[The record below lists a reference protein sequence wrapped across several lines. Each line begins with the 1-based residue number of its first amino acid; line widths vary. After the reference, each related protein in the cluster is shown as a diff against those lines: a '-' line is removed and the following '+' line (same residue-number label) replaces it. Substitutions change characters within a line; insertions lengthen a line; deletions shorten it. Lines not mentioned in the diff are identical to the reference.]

1 METRVDFYVLAEGAR
16 LNRER
21 LICRLAGKAYAHG
34 KRVYIH
40 TDTNEEAMRLDDL
53 LWTFEDIGFLPHQ
66 RAEDAPNPD
75 TPILVGCGTEP
86 PQTATVL
93 ITTAHPVPAF
103 IERYE
108 RVLEVVDQD
117 PERLNRSRQ
126 RYREYQARGLSPR
139 KHDIPGGDIT
149 AVDIKR
155 GGNVTEGHDS
165 GF

>member
-34 KRVYIH
+34 KRAYIH
-40 TDTNEEAMRLDDL
+40 TGTNEEAMRLDDL
-53 LWTFEDIGFLPHQ
+53 LWTFEDIGFLPHE
-66 RAEDAPNPD
+66 RAEDRPNPD
-75 TPILVGCGTEP
+75 TPILVGCGTE

-117 PERLNRSRQ
+117 PERLKRSRQ
-126 RYREYQARGLSPR
+126 RYRDYQARGLSPH
-139 KHDIPGGDIT
+139 KHDITGGDIT
-149 AVDIKR
+149 AGDITW
-155 GGNVTEGHDS
+155 GQATGP
-165 GF
+165 

>member
-53 LWTFEDIGFLPHQ
+53 LWTFEDIGFLPHE
-66 RAEDAPNPD
+66 RAEEAPDPD
-75 TPILVGCGTEP
+75 TPILVGCGAEP
-86 PQTATVL
+86 PQTVTVL

-108 RVLEVVDQD
+108 RVLEVVDRD
-117 PERLNRSRQ
+117 PEHLKRSRQ
-126 RYREYQARGLSPR
+126 HYREYQARGLSPH
-139 KHDIPGGDIT
+139 KHDITGGDIT
-149 AVDIKR
+149 
-155 GGNVTEGHDS
+155 GGDVTGDQVTGGHDS

>member
-1 METRVDFYVLAEGAR
+1 MARAMETRVDFYVLAEGAR
-16 LNRER
+16 LTRER
-21 LICRLAGKAYAHG
+21 LICRLAGKAYANG

-53 LWTFEDIGFLPHQ
+53 LWTFEDIGFLPHE
-66 RAEDAPNPD
+66 RAEDGPDPD

-86 PQTATVL
+86 PETAPVL

-117 PERLNRSRQ
+117 PERLKCSRQ
-126 RYREYQARGLSPR
+126 RYRDYQARGLNPQ
-139 KHDIPGGDIT
+139 KHDITGGDIS
-149 AVDIKR
+149 
-155 GGNVTEGHDS
+155 GGDVTGMSDRRP
-165 GF
+165 